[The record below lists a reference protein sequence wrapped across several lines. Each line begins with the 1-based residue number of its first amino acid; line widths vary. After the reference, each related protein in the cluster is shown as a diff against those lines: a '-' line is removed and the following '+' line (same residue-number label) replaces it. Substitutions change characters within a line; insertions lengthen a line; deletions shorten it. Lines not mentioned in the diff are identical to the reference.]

1 MPARRARACSI
12 RRIATSGRRRR
23 LLAIATQRR
32 AWASRV
38 AMQRRKT
45 RLSWLQRPWL
55 VRAARMRSMP
65 ASVRGPVLQ
74 AAMQAAAAV
83 LHRRL
88 TAGEAAARAGAA
100 ARGEGRIA
108 TWRPILQSAAPLG
121 MGFYHRQRL
130 CADFGGCA
138 GWSWR
143 WSSSRS
149 RKRNWVDIRAA
160 LPVSL
165 LVMSENWA
173 GCAARRK
180 AASAA

>member
-1 MPARRARACSI
+1 VLDSPDRDVGAPTAAARDCDPEARLVLQGGDAAAEDAAFLAPEAMARAGGTDAVDACLGA
-12 RRIATSGRRRR
+12 RSG
-23 LLAIATQRR
+23 A
-32 AWASRV
+32 
-38 AMQRRKT
+38 
-45 RLSWLQRPWL
+45 
-55 VRAARMRSMP
+55 
-65 ASVRGPVLQ
+65 Q

-83 LHRRL
+83 FHRRL
-88 TAGEAAARAGAA
+88 TAGEAASRAGAA

-121 MGFYHRQRL
+121 MGFYHRQHL
-130 CADFGGCA
+130 WADFGGCA
-138 GWSWR
+138 GRSWR